1 MAWFAVLNCSFLC
14 AARMLP
20 LCGCYAASVPTTD
33 AAAGGS
39 MLLERWTLCFN
50 QGVNSSSSG
59 RASMDTAAVY
69 KRLVS
74 L

>member
-1 MAWFAVLNCSFLC
+1 MFAAWAVVLLLCSPNCN
-14 AARMLP
+14 
-20 LCGCYAASVPTTD
+20 GCPCVDTG

-50 QGVNSSSSG
+50 QGVNSSSSSG

-74 L
+74 FG